1 MLTTLASYTL
11 ITKDL
16 TRSLD
21 NVSAE
26 PLVSRESEYY
36 LAHIEDV
43 KSVDD
48 FLGDNRL
55 FSYAM
60 KAFGLGDL
68 TYAKALMRKVLV
80 EGVDE
85 SDSLANTL
93 TDPRYREFAEAFNF
107 ARYGETTTIFD
118 RTRQGTVD
126 RYVRQVMEEDA
137 GAQNEGVRLALY
149 FARKAPDITSA
160 YGILA
165 DPALIKVVHT
175 ALGIPPAT
183 SALDIDK
190 QAEMITDKLNLD
202 DLQDPDK
209 VATFLNRFAS
219 LWDLN
224 NGTSTSSTPSPAILF
239 TQPLELGVGADLLAS
254 LQNLKLGGP

>member
-1 MLTTLASYTL
+1 
-11 ITKDL
+11 
-16 TRSLD
+16 
-21 NVSAE
+21 
-26 PLVSRESEYY
+26 
-36 LAHIEDV
+36 
-43 KSVDD
+43 
-48 FLGDNRL
+48 
-55 FSYAM
+55 
-60 KAFGLGDL
+60 
-68 TYAKALMRKVLV
+68 
-80 EGVDE
+80 
-85 SDSLANTL
+85 
-93 TDPRYREFAEAFNF
+93 
-107 ARYGETTTIFD
+107 
-118 RTRQGTVD
+118 
-126 RYVRQVMEEDA
+126 MEEDA